1 MEGKEEFFMSLSLA
15 TVIFILCMLSAG
27 IAASEANAVAAAT
40 SEKSAVGEQ
49 SKAKNIETATFA
61 MG

>member
-1 MEGKEEFFMSLSLA
+1 MSLSLA

-27 IAASEANAVAAAT
+27 IAASEANAVAAT
-40 SEKSAVGEQ
+40 SEKPAVGEQ
-49 SKAKNIETATFA
+49 PKAKNIETATFA

>member
-1 MEGKEEFFMSLSLA
+1 MSLSLA

-27 IAASEANAVAAAT
+27 IAASDANAVAAAT
-40 SEKSAVGEQ
+40 SEKPAVGEQ
-49 SKAKNIETATFA
+49 PKAKNIETATFA